1 MLRPILNISLP
12 EDTTLL
18 LLPPPQLLLQSLL
31 PPTPLPTLP
40 RPPSN
45 TLAVRS
51 PLSTVLTTQ
60 DQAGPSRGRALP
72 HRHQGHLYPR
82 RQRGPHHP
90 VRARHHRASVTCR
103 LCCSIRLRKVISPS
117 TIISDNS
124 LPKTCHHKIKVFP
137 VFYSFSA
144 N

>member
-1 MLRPILNISLP
+1 MG
-12 EDTTLL
+12 
-18 LLPPPQLLLQSLL
+18 
-31 PPTPLPTLP
+31 
-40 RPPSN
+40 
-45 TLAVRS
+45 
-51 PLSTVLTTQ
+51 STVGYG
-60 DQAGPSRGRALP
+60 DINPANNSERGFSRGRALP
-72 HRHQGHLYPR
+72 HRHQGDLYPR

-103 LCCSIRLRKVISPS
+103 LCCSICLRKVISTS

-144 N
+144 KKELDNSDRKLKLGLGQKNYTSDVKF